1 MSEKKIEQKSKG
13 SNLIQLKISDKTK
26 AELLKLADEVGM
38 PINTYLYHLIIKEIK
53 ENKSL
58 TKKIVSEKFAY

>member
-26 AELLKLADEVGM
+26 AELMELADEVGM
-38 PINTYLYHLIIKEIK
+38 PIIHTYII
-53 ENKSL
+53 
-58 TKKIVSEKFAY
+58 